1 MEAIAVIAALG
12 LSFLVLAMPALSVVF
27 GLVTWS
33 RMNRLRARVEGLEDD
48 LVRIREER
56 AGVPGSGTVV
66 PMPPAEAETVVGPS
80 VPVPSVELRGQEA
93 DAAAGAG
100 GGLEKVDP
108 GQSGL
113 PTQSPARLAPRAEGL
128 TALARMQPEKIVV
141 WVASALGGL
150 ALLLMS
156 LFALSAAI
164 ERGWLGPVPRVAGGL
179 VLGTGLW
186 VAGSFARPRGYR
198 WVASALSGA
207 GMGILFGVL
216 FSAHS
221 LYGLLDTTPAFI
233 LLVAVSAVAV
243 LTAVRHDDRFMAWL
257 GLVGGLLTP
266 VLLSTGSNR
275 AVALFT
281 YLGLLTSGMLV
292 VAVRRRWADLVVGS
306 AVGAGAI
313 FVGWTLTYHLT
324 DQVPVAVVSACALGV
339 PFAVAG
345 WRSDH
350 TGVRVTSWLASLGTV
365 ALLLPWVIPVE
376 PEFVDPVNGSVV
388 LRDLGSAAAWA
399 ALGVSM
405 GPVGALVVA
414 RRRQW
419 TEAGMAALVVWAV
432 LGLLGTW
439 SWASR
444 GGTDEL
450 ACHGLLLGP
459 MVVSALVVARWKR
472 LAAGWAFPLL
482 GMGMGASVLLRQ
494 GVGSADTLGLAVVFA
509 VGIGLTIA
517 WMAGEGALVL
527 AVLGAVAFALVEGA
541 NQIDAVGVLGV
552 AGPSLLAYAVLA
564 TAPLLVGW
572 PRRETVAHGAS
583 ALAAPVVFW
592 PLYRVWE
599 QGLGDPMIG
608 VLPALLGAGALLGG
622 ATLVR
627 RHRASAGSGSLALML
642 AVALAGFT
650 AALPL
655 QLEDAWLTVAWALE
669 AAALAWL
676 GRRLHHPLIPVGSV
690 LLAAAVT
697 ARLCFNPW
705 ALSYGDTT
713 GTILLNWTLYTWG
726 IPMVALLVGARG
738 IAVGEGVARLRR
750 HAPAGLVLMAV
761 GIGFALVNVQVSH
774 AFQDAGPVELGGNGL
789 MQGMVRSLGWAAYGV
804 AVLVTGLRREGPA
817 LRLVGFAIVLAA
829 AGKVFA
835 VDLWSLSGFVRV
847 GSLLGLGVSLLL
859 AAFLFERLVL
869 RRNAAG
875 AGAEES
881 GPADPDSTPGGA

>member
-1 MEAIAVIAALG
+1 MEAIAVIVALG
-12 LSFLVLAMPALSVVF
+12 LSVIMLAMPVVSVVL
-27 GLVTWS
+27 GLMTWS
-33 RMNRLRARVEGLEDD
+33 RMSRMRARVENLEDE
-48 LVRIREER
+48 LARLRGQ
-56 AGVPGSGTVV
+56 GVPVRGPDAVSATR
-66 PMPPAEAETVVGPS
+66 PAEAESAVRPS
-80 VPVPSVELRGQEA
+80 VPSVEPGRQET
-93 DAAAGAG
+93 DPVSGAG
-100 GGLEKVDP
+100 RVPEEVATGRPERP
-108 GQSGL
+108 SPP
-113 PTQSPARLAPRAEGL
+113 PTRSAPRGTSLA
-128 TALARMQPEKIVV
+128 ARARMQPEKVVV

-186 VAGSFARPRGYR
+186 VGGSFARPRGYR

-207 GMGILFGVL
+207 GMGMLFGVL

-221 LYGLLDTTPAFI
+221 LYDLLDTTPAFV

-292 VAVRRRWADLVVGS
+292 AAVRRRWTDLVVGS
-306 AVGAGAI
+306 AAGVGTL

-350 TGVRVTSWLASLGTV
+350 TGVRVASWLAALGTA
-365 ALLLPWVIPVE
+365 ALLLPWVVPVD
-376 PEFVDPVNGSVV
+376 PEFVDPMNGSVV
-388 LRDLGSAAAWA
+388 LRDLGSAPAWA
-399 ALGVSM
+399 ALGVSI
-405 GPVGALVVA
+405 GPAGALVVA
-414 RRRQW
+414 RRREW
-419 TEAGMAALVVWAV
+419 TRAGLAALAVWAV
-432 LGLLGTW
+432 LGLVGTW
-439 SWASR
+439 SWARR
-444 GGTDEL
+444 GEPEAL
-450 ACHGLLLGP
+450 ALHGLLLGP
-459 MVVSALVVARWKR
+459 MVVSALVVARSKR
-472 LAAGWAFPLL
+472 LAAGWALPLL
-482 GMGMGASVLLRQ
+482 GMGMGASVLLRR
-494 GVGSADTLGLAVVFA
+494 GVGSADTLGLAVVCA
-509 VGIGLTIA
+509 VGVGLTTA

-541 NQIDAVGVLGV
+541 NQIDAIGVLGV

-676 GRRLHHPLIPVGSV
+676 GRRLRHPLVPVGSV

-697 ARLCFNPW
+697 ARLCLNPW
-705 ALSYGDTT
+705 ALAYGDTS

-726 IPMVALLVGARG
+726 VPMAALLVGARG

-774 AFQDAGPVELGGNGL
+774 AFQDAGPVELGGSGL

-804 AVLVTGLRREGPA
+804 TVLVTGLRREGPA

-869 RRNAAG
+869 RRDADG
-875 AGAEES
+875 AGADES